1 MKQDSLKGKKDAS
14 GGLDNAQAESSI
26 VKRNSEKNE
35 EVVTLS
41 SQIMKSYMIM

>member
-1 MKQDSLKGKKDAS
+1 MGKKDAS
-14 GGLDNAQAESSI
+14 SELDSAQAESSV
-26 VKRNSEKNE
+26 VKRNVEKNE